1 MTTSSLEQLK
11 SSLTA
16 DRFVDPVIR
25 FLETFFSTFP
35 LYTWDADET
44 KTGIIVHDF
53 EAFNLEKVDAT
64 PRIATELVSV
74 DWNNVTV
81 DNMQHLDLATT
92 AKTRTD
98 LVQGLV
104 TAFCI
109 SKNQNEAK
117 TIAAIVLKAIRM
129 FKDELRKEGGFFSV
143 DSVGYTRVQRVRSSS
158 RPEIRSVPV
167 TIRLSLKETYTQ
179 ASDEAQYEAAGG

>member
-1 MTTSSLEQLK
+1 MPTSSLEQLK
-11 SSLTA
+11 SSLTS
-16 DRFVDPVIR
+16 DRFIDPVIR

-35 LYTWDADET
+35 LFTWDADEK

-64 PRIATELVSV
+64 PRIATELTSV
-74 DWNNVTV
+74 DWNNAIV
-81 DNMQHLDLATT
+81 DNMQHMNLATT
-92 AKTRTD
+92 AVTKTD
-98 LVQGLV
+98 MVQGLV

-117 TIAAIVLKAIRM
+117 TLAAIVLKAVRM
-129 FKDELRKEGGFFSV
+129 FRAELRKEGGFFSV

-158 RPEIRSVPV
+158 RAEIRSVPV
-167 TIRLSLKETYTQ
+167 TIRLSLKETYIQ
-179 ASDEAQYEAAGG
+179 ASDEALFEAAGG